1 VLALRCYSLYNTSI
15 NLILNKRAATFYYRT
30 PTITSSWG
38 F

>member
-1 VLALRCYSLYNTSI
+1 
-15 NLILNKRAATFYYRT
+15 LILNKRAATFYYRT